1 MVSAIDSRRAADAA
15 AGLDLLIGARQP
27 LRRRGGVGR
36 PDGRARTSRGHGAGP
51 VDHGDQSHSFLAPQS
66 ASTMLT
72 QISAG
77 LQDYATWARSANT
90 HRAVGYASDASGL
103 TSSTARTYA
112 KGRTVANGL
121 IFEGFPN

>member
-1 MVSAIDSRRAADAA
+1 M
-15 AGLDLLIGARQP
+15 
-27 LRRRGGVGR
+27 
-36 PDGRARTSRGHGAGP
+36 
-51 VDHGDQSHSFLAPQS
+51 DHGDQSHSFRAPQS
-66 ASTMLT
+66 ASTMVT

-77 LQDYATWARSANT
+77 NQDPASQARSANT

-121 IFEGFPN
+121 IFEGFSN